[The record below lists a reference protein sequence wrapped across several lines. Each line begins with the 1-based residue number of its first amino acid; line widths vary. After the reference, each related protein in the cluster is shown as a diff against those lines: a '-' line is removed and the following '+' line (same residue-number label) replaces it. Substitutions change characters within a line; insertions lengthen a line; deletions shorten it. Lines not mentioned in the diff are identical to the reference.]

1 LSHASE
7 DKPRFVDNFAQKLRA
22 DGVDAWLDKW
32 EMLPGDSLVDKIFEE
47 GLKEADAVIA
57 VLSQFS
63 ISKRWVKEEL
73 NASVVSRISKGT
85 RIIPVVLDGCEVPE
99 ALRTTLWEP
108 ISDTANYDRSY
119 KRILASIFGTT
130 LKPPIGEPPSYTAA
144 VLANVN
150 GLESIDNLVLKSSCE
165 FLLENPDDPIDP
177 KDLFGEANPAAPP
190 KSEVMDAIDVL
201 EDRGYFSVSRSF
213 GGGPGH
219 WGCHYRV
226 RVVQRHPDQPGVPGC
241 TQARDPAYSAT
252 PLPITP
258 TRSANPSPPP
268 IDLV

>member
-1 LSHASE
+1 
-7 DKPRFVDNFAQKLRA
+7 
-22 DGVDAWLDKW
+22 
-32 EMLPGDSLVDKIFEE
+32 MLPGDSLVDKIFEE